1 MEKVMVKERKQIPW
15 SGKPGMPRIVFR
27 IPKQMVSEFNALVV
41 IPEGRSLAEVMRSM
55 ISEAIKDAKRNA
67 RSRT

>member
-1 MEKVMVKERKQIPW
+1 MGKAKKQIPW

-27 IPKQMVSEFNALVV
+27 IPKPMIVEFNSLVV
-41 IPEGRSLAEVMRSM
+41 VPEQRSLAEVMRSM

-67 RSRT
+67 RRGT